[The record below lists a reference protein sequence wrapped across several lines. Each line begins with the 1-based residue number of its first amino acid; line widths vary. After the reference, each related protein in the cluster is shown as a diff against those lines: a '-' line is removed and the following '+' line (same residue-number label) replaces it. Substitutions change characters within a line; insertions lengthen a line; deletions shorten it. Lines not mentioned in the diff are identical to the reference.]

1 MDRTYRRIFA
11 GAAAVALAVTSVGSA
26 LAQDES
32 AAPAESAPAA
42 GGDTYRIG
50 MTNWLAGNGW
60 REEMRCSIRAEAL
73 NSGRVSELVEAHRT
87 TDAAGQLEDLNNL
100 INAGVDAII
109 INPISPDAFNDA
121 IGQATEQGIPVV
133 AVDLA
138 VTAPDTYLFSNDQ
151 EEYGYLGAKWL
162 FEQLGGEGA
171 VFYMR
176 GAAGT
181 SADTDRD
188 NGFKRAMEEYPGIT
202 IAQEVFTNWDQPTGT
217 QQTLDMLA
225 SGIPF
230 DGIWTSG
237 IDSVVVDA
245 LKQQG
250 APFVPIVG
258 ADNSGFVNQ
267 LLTEEGLVGAA
278 VTNSAAVGG
287 AGLNLAIK
295 ILDGQAPAEPQ
306 VKTTPVVWD
315 NVTDEGKAALT
326 EALDAD
332 VVAKD
337 PFWPLVYSLPPD
349 TTYSKEQILACAEVG
364 A

>member
-1 MDRTYRRIFA
+1 MDHKLPKLFVA
-11 GAAAVALAVTSVGSA
+11 GATIALAVSSVGTA
-26 LAQDES
+26 VAQDD
-32 AAPAESAPAA
+32 
-42 GGDTYRIG
+42 GYVIG

-73 NSGRVSELVEAHRT
+73 SSGKVSQVIEAHRT
-87 TDAAGQLEDLNNL
+87 TDAAGQLEDINTL

-188 NGFKRAMEEYPGIT
+188 NGFKRAMAEYPNIT

-217 QQTLDMLA
+217 QQMLDFLA
-225 SGIPF
+225 TGIPF

-237 IDSVVVDA
+237 IDSVIVDA

-287 AGLNLAIK
+287 AGLNLALQ
-295 ILDGQAPAEPQ
+295 ILDGQMPAESQ
-306 VKTTPVVWD
+306 VKTTPEVWD
-315 NVTDEGKAALT
+315 NVTEEGSAALT
-326 EALDAD
+326 AALDMD
-332 VVAKD
+332 VVNKD
-337 PFWPLVYSLPPD
+337 PFWPLVYSLPPH
-349 TTYSKEQILACAEVG
+349 TTYSKDQILACEEVG

>member
-1 MDRTYRRIFA
+1 
-11 GAAAVALAVTSVGSA
+11 
-26 LAQDES
+26 
-32 AAPAESAPAA
+32 
-42 GGDTYRIG
+42 

-73 NSGRVSELVEAHRT
+73 SSGQVSQVIEAHRT
-87 TDAAGQLEDLNNL
+87 TDAAGQLEDINTL

-109 INPISPDAFNDA
+109 INPISPDAFNDVIA
-121 IGQATEQGIPVV
+121 QATSADIPVV

-188 NGFKRAMEEYPGIT
+188 NGFKRAMEENPGIT

-217 QQTLDMLA
+217 QQMLDMLA
-225 SGIPF
+225 TGIPF

-245 LKQQG
+245 IKQQG
-250 APFVPIVG
+250 ADFVPIVG
-258 ADNSGFVNQ
+258 ADNSGFVEQ
-267 LLTEEGLVGAA
+267 LLTEDGLIGAA
-278 VTNSAAVGG
+278 VTNSGAVGG
-287 AGLNLAIK
+287 AGLGLALD
-295 ILDGQAPAEPQ
+295 ILNGEAPAESQ
-306 VKTTPVVWD
+306 VKTVPEVWD
-315 NVTDEGKAALT
+315 NASDEGKAALGT
-326 EALDAD
+326 ALDED
-332 VVAKD
+332 IVNKD
-337 PFWPLVYSLPPD
+337 PFWPLVYSLPPH
-349 TTYSKEQILACAEVG
+349 TTYSKEQILACEPVDA
-364 A
+364 